1 MAVALRAESKI
12 DNHERLCA
20 ERYERILEN
29 QEDGKA
35 DRTKMWKAING
46 GFAEVRTLVIKA
58 GFGVIAALG
67 GIVMLLLRKY
77 GLL

>member
-1 MAVALRAESKI
+1 MAVALRAERKI
-12 DNHERLCA
+12 DNHEKICA

-29 QEDGKA
+29 QVDGKA
-35 DRTKMWKAING
+35 EREKLWASVTD
-46 GFAEVRTLVIKA
+46 GFKEIRTLVIKA